1 MNGKTAMTQHEKKTI
16 PVYFSI
22 HHANGRNYYRGAR
35 QYTRKQLREY
45 IAKKNAQGFKV
56 AMLWMT
62 RYYVTSIEHRDN
74 VLYVVLD
81 YEPWY
86 GSPIGYL
93 HPIELHPA
101 NNYRGMTPEAC
112 E

>member
-1 MNGKTAMTQHEKKTI
+1 MNGKTAMTQHEKTI
-16 PVYFSI
+16 PIYFSI
-22 HHANGRNYYRGAR
+22 YHPNGRHYYKGAR

-56 AMLWMT
+56 ATLWVT

-74 VLYVVLD
+74 VLYVVLS
-81 YEPWY
+81 YVQWY
-86 GSPIGYL
+86 GAPIGDL

-101 NNYRGMTPEAC
+101 NNYRQMTKEAR